1 MYVSFEDDEH
11 WELKSETPQK
21 ILWILNCG
29 VEIVCLF
36 IVVVVV
42 VAVAAVVVVDFADN
56 ITELC
61 VENGSIQISQIFL
74 VKPSAIF

>member
-36 IVVVVV
+36 VVVV
-42 VAVAAVVVVDFADN
+42 VAAAAAVVVDFADN